1 MMQRLTDLCTRFF
14 LCTCFTR
21 FFYFLANC
29 NATNCVPQGSKVEAI
44 IFNADIPKMSPLL
57 HVYKKYKITNAEV
70 KPIPAK
76 FQTSELTIQ
85 WVIST
90 KTVIQEINDDPTEI
104 MPVKFTYT
112 KFTNLVHHMDEKNKS
127 VGKSLEKLIL
137 LYLHCY

>member
-1 MMQRLTDLCTRFF
+1 MIQRLVRLCTRS
-14 LCTCFTR
+14 LSYGCNNKISC
-21 FFYFLANC
+21 FLAN
-29 NATNCVPQGSKVEAI
+29 AILAASMFQGSKVEAI

-57 HVYKKYKITNAEV
+57 RVYKKYKITNAEV

-76 FQTSELTIQ
+76 FQTTELTIQ

>member
-21 FFYFLANC
+21 YFCFLANC
-29 NATNCVPQGSKVEAI
+29 KATNCVPQGSKVEAI

-57 HVYKKYKITNAEV
+57 RVYKMYKITNAEV

-76 FQTSELTIQ
+76 FQTTELTIQ

-90 KTVIQEINDDPTEI
+90 KTVIEEINDDVNEI
-104 MPVKFTYT
+104 MPVKFNYT
-112 KFTNLVHHMDEKNKS
+112 KFIDLVHHMDDKNKS
-127 VGKSLEKLIL
+127 VGKSLDKLIS
-137 LYLHCY
+137 LYLQ